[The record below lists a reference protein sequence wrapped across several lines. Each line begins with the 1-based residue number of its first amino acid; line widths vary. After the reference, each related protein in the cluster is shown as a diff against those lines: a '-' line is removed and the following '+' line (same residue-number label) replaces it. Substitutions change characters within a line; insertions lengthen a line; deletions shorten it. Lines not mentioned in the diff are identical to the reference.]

1 MNNKA
6 LVDTNILVYATN
18 KNSIFHQKAKSFLEK
33 ELPSYSL
40 CLSLQ
45 NLIEFYAIITN
56 PKKIEKPLTQNQA
69 IVVIQKFIE
78 SGYFQ
83 IITPK
88 NKTVFLL
95 LNFLKKYKVEP
106 LEIYDL
112 HLAATVKDNNIS
124 TIYTADTVIFKKLG
138 LKTINPL
145 EQNFH

>member
-1 MNNKA
+1 MNNKV

-56 PKKIEKPLTQNQA
+56 PKKIEKPLSQNQA
-69 IVVIQKFIE
+69 ILVIQKFIE
-78 SGYFQ
+78 SDYFQ
-83 IITPK
+83 IIAPK
-88 NKTVFLL
+88 DKTIFLL
-95 LNFLKKYKVEP
+95 LNFLKRYKVKS

-112 HLAATVKDNNIS
+112 HLAATMKDNNIS
-124 TIYTADTVIFKKLG
+124 IIYTADTNIFKKLG
-138 LKTINPL
+138 FRAINPL
-145 EQNFH
+145 S